1 MVLRGTHESAGP
13 EGMVRTNVNVLR
25 VNSIHALRGSLSRRS
40 EISPM
45 DVCLCRVGTTRYLVL
60 DCEGFPDFACF
71 FVLDTGSC
79 LGHNMIIGAD
89 FAVLRILLTF
99 VTLLRVGM
107 KGPGLGWGSAGG
119 VAWTKGT
126 RPMTTWFHTGPRLS
140 CSADRSARF
149 IFGVAGGLGS
159 SPRYCVQVAS
169 T

>member
-107 KGPGLGWGSAGG
+107 KGPGLGWVSAGG
-119 VAWTKGT
+119 IALTIGPPRNGDVVST
-126 RPMTTWFHTGPRLS
+126 RSQTFLFG
-140 CSADRSARF
+140 RSLRS
-149 IFGVAGGLGS
+149 VHLRCDTRAGCTAL
-159 SPRYCVQVAS
+159 
-169 T
+169 